1 MLIKDKLVQNYYE
14 LHGSFDGISLSA
26 IGSFIEDSDSLIDEC
41 YQILGYS
48 SKEEHDIRMAYR
60 RGSLDSSYLEKCDI
74 TVPQLSELETNVR
87 NAKYIAMLAEYFKMQ
102 NGIMVK
108 FNGTIYSLDKFIF
121 GLRYTTKKI
130 RDYAKAIVAETETP
144 LITFKQGDKNEIANG
159 IFTVTNKLTA
169 AGQKE
174 IIIKAIIKASGA
186 LDKTLPATIVKH
198 PELIPL
204 LAFTDREAYLNALE
218 TAEERGITYK
228 DLMLENGY
236 KIYDYSGVYQYAK
249 CIPITIVNSVYIMTD
264 ESTIDEPYTTVV
276 DVADLTM
283 TLQALAIGGMSCN
296 M

>member
-1 MLIKDKLVQNYYE
+1 M
-14 LHGSFDGISLSA
+14 
-26 IGSFIEDSDSLIDEC
+26 
-41 YQILGYS
+41 
-48 SKEEHDIRMAYR
+48 
-60 RGSLDSSYLEKCDI
+60 
-74 TVPQLSELETNVR
+74 
-87 NAKYIAMLAEYFKMQ
+87 
-102 NGIMVK
+102 
-108 FNGTIYSLDKFIF
+108 
-121 GLRYTTKKI
+121 
-130 RDYAKAIVAETETP
+130 AETETP

>member
-1 MLIKDKLVQNYYE
+1 M
-14 LHGSFDGISLSA
+14 
-26 IGSFIEDSDSLIDEC
+26 
-41 YQILGYS
+41 
-48 SKEEHDIRMAYR
+48 
-60 RGSLDSSYLEKCDI
+60 
-74 TVPQLSELETNVR
+74 
-87 NAKYIAMLAEYFKMQ
+87 
-102 NGIMVK
+102 
-108 FNGTIYSLDKFIF
+108 
-121 GLRYTTKKI
+121 
-130 RDYAKAIVAETETP
+130 
-144 LITFKQGDKNEIANG
+144 
-159 IFTVTNKLTA
+159 
-169 AGQKE
+169 
-174 IIIKAIIKASGA
+174 
-186 LDKTLPATIVKH
+186 KH